1 MKKAGGE
8 ERQAAHGRQEDEIVQ
23 KTSLCEITL
32 TGTDHGEWQ
41 GTVYFPTENKQH
53 SFQSLLELIRTVERH
68 VEPDAGFPEE
78 TEQ

>member
-1 MKKAGGE
+1 M
-8 ERQAAHGRQEDEIVQ
+8 Q

>member
-8 ERQAAHGRQEDEIVQ
+8 ERQTAHRRQEDEIVQ

-78 TEQ
+78 TGQ